1 MHINWHK
8 LAHYILIVAIL
19 IPTVSIPTPTRAQQ
33 PCTLEPRFYYLGTA
47 VEKVKAVEAAL
58 AYNHSVQL
66 DRNTAQFYVDRAQ
79 LLFAAVKFD
88 ELAIADYDTAL
99 QLDPQNPSI
108 YFQRANT
115 LFFSSHYPEAI
126 GDYLT
131 AISIFPPTDAN
142 LSLASVM
149 LAQAYIANQQYT
161 DADALLNQLA
171 ITGGQSALTNA
182 VLGILQS
189 SLGYHEIAEAYWSLV
204 EDLDPNTAQ
213 FFIEQAFNFIQ
224 RHNYE
229 PSIAN
234 ATLALRFSN
243 RNPNA
248 RLVAYFLR
256 ASAQLK
262 RQQDAFTHSE
272 PLDDQQIELSAAD
285 ATQAIAIDANC
296 APIYDLRGT
305 TYSIPDN
312 NDLALSDL
320 NTATTLDPDF
330 YPTYQSR
337 GHVNQDIGQNAL
349 ADADLDFW
357 GNAFSLDL
365 AAYWALCGDLFFEL
379 GDDRG
384 AMASYMVAL
393 LIMPNNLDAVLGAG
407 NILRAIGKFEDE
419 HQLYTDYLDQF
430 GAPADSEIYR
440 RLYELEQLLTENA
453 ALYSAPF

>member
-1 MHINWHK
+1 MHLNWHK
-8 LAHYILIVAIL
+8 LAHHILIAAIL
-19 IPTVSIPTPTRAQQ
+19 IPTLSITTPTQAQQ
-33 PCTLEPRFYYLGTA
+33 PCTLEQRFYYLGTA
-47 VEKVKAVEAAL
+47 VEKVKDVEAAL
-58 AYNHSVQL
+58 AYNHSVEL
-66 DRNTAQFYVDRAQ
+66 DRNTARFYVDRAQ
-79 LLFAAVKFD
+79 LLFAAVEFD

-99 QLDPQNPSI
+99 QLEPQNPTI

-115 LFFSSHYPEAI
+115 LFFSSRYSEAI
-126 GDYLT
+126 TDYLT

-142 LSLASVM
+142 LSLANIM

-161 DADALLNQLA
+161 EADALLNQLA

-189 SLGYHEIAEAYWSLV
+189 TLGYAEIAEAYWSLV
-204 EDLDPNTAQ
+204 EDLDPAAAQ
-213 FFIEQAFNFIQ
+213 FFIEQAFNFHE
-224 RHNYE
+224 RRDFE
-229 PSIAN
+229 ASIAH

-256 ASAQLK
+256 ASSQLK
-262 RQQDAFTHSE
+262 RQQDVFTHSD

-296 APIYDLRGT
+296 APLYNLRGMAYT
-305 TYSIPDN
+305 SLDN
-312 NDLALSDL
+312 NDLALPDL
-320 NTATTLDPDF
+320 NTATILDPGF

-337 GHVNQDIGQNAL
+337 GLINRDLGQNPL

-357 GNAFSLDL
+357 GNAFSVDL
-365 AAYWALCGDLFFEL
+365 AAYWALCGNLFFEL

-393 LIMPNNLDAVLGAG
+393 LIMPNNLEAVLGAG
-407 NILRAIGKFEDE
+407 DVLRAIGRFEDE
-419 HQLYTDYLDQF
+419 HQLYTDYIDQF
-430 GAPADSEIYR
+430 GAPADSEIRR
-440 RLYELEQLLTENA
+440 RLDELEQLLTENA
-453 ALYSAPF
+453 ALYGVTF